1 MRPSALLSRLLA
13 ASLLIASASALPGC
27 RGKNTRAPY
36 SLNAGPDPQ
45 ELLAAAQPSLDGI
58 RVSSAKIRLGRSIA
72 GNLMLLAQRP
82 ERFNGQIQISGKEL
96 VSLAFHEQ
104 GYSLRYVSGEGLPRG
119 FYSGPPSACAI
130 EELLGVSMA
139 PQQLIALVLGGAP
152 LLAGPLEIVD
162 QHWDRKTAHEV
173 LRMRS
178 GNLEEELRFAWEND
192 SWWPAG
198 TTFWRRAADGTMQWM
213 WTALHESPHTVD
225 GHTLPSK
232 TVITRPDRR
241 RNQRV
246 TITYRS
252 QEPNPAFMRTPD
264 AGSDTGDTGDTGGW
278 DSGDEWESDD
288 NAEWETDDDA
298 EWESDEPS
306 DAAPAAKPGDPVAP
320 TKPGDPDAPDNTA
333 TATTATTATSTKD
346 PPAGNSPPTPVIPPH
361 FILNSDGLPSR
372 GDLCRRG

>member
-1 MRPSALLSRLLA
+1 
-13 ASLLIASASALPGC
+13 
-27 RGKNTRAPY
+27 
-36 SLNAGPDPQ
+36 
-45 ELLAAAQPSLDGI
+45 
-58 RVSSAKIRLGRSIA
+58 
-72 GNLMLLAQRP
+72 MLLAQRP

-139 PQQLIALVLGGAP
+139 PKELIALVLGGAP

-173 LRMRS
+173 LRLRS
-178 GNLEEELRFAWEND
+178 GDLEEELRFAWENGN
-192 SWWPAG
+192 WWPAG
-198 TTFWRRAADGTMQWM
+198 ATLWRRAADGTTVWM

-232 TVITRPDRR
+232 TVITRPDSRR
-241 RNQRV
+241 KQRV

-252 QEPNPAFMRTPD
+252 QEPNPEFLRIPD
-264 AGSDTGDTGDTGGW
+264 PGDDTSGGGGKNGESGDW
-278 DSGDEWESDD
+278 QSGDEWESDD

-298 EWESDEPS
+298 GWESDESS
-306 DAAPAAKPGDPVAP
+306 DVANP
-320 TKPGDPDAPDNTA
+320 TES
-333 TATTATTATSTKD
+333 TTAPEKPASGPSTQIPATQE
-346 PPAGNSPPTPVIPPH
+346 PAIPPH